1 MVLSGRL
8 RELSK
13 HMIYIY
19 FLSLHAK
26 NVVCRSKWGDN
37 FFKCK
42 KEKMK
47 GKSKKEG
54 KWKKKVK
61 EEGEKG
67 RKQSGKK

>member
-1 MVLSGRL
+1 
-8 RELSK
+8 
-13 HMIYIY
+13 
-19 FLSLHAK
+19 
-26 NVVCRSKWGDN
+26 
-37 FFKCK
+37 
-42 KEKMK
+42 MK